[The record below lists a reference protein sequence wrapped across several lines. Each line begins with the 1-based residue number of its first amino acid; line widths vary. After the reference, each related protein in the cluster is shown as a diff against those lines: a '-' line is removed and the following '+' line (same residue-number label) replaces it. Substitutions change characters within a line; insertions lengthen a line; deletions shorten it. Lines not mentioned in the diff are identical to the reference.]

1 MKNTETTTD
10 PSILCRTRRRMRRP
24 VIALTLVA
32 TGLSMPASIAA
43 SAATKSRRVDI
54 TAANI
59 TYAPTAIAA
68 KAGQKI
74 TFALK
79 NMDSFKHNLTIK
91 ALKVNKD
98 VLGGATGTATVTLK
112 TKGTYEFHCEY
123 HPQQMK
129 GTITVS

>member
-10 PSILCRTRRRMRRP
+10 PTPLCRPRRQMRRP
-24 VIALTLVA
+24 VIALTLIVA
-32 TGLSMPASIAA
+32 GLSMSASIAA
-43 SAATKSRRVDI
+43 SGATKTRRVDI

-59 TYAPTAIAA
+59 TYAPTAITT
-68 KAGQKI
+68 KAGQRI

-79 NMDSFKHNLTIK
+79 NMDSIKHNLTIK

-98 VLGGATGTATVTLK
+98 VPGGTTGTATVTLK
-112 TKGTYEFHCEY
+112 TKGTFEFHCEY

-129 GTITVS
+129 GTITVG